1 MSGTPCRVAKIYFKE
16 VFHGLNPKNKP
27 RISTFENKY
36 GPGKMLTEQNISID
50 SSCEHHFLPIRG
62 FAHVAF
68 IPNNCVIGISKINR
82 LVQYYFH
89 RPQVQERLCLQ
100 IIKDLQNALDT
111 NSVIVMITAKDLCF
125 PQVA

>member
-1 MSGTPCRVAKIYFKE
+1 M
-16 VFHGLNPKNKP
+16 
-27 RISTFENKY
+27 
-36 GPGKMLTEQNISID
+36 
-50 SSCEHHFLPIRG
+50 
-62 FAHVAF
+62 
-68 IPNNCVIGISKINR
+68 IGISKINR